1 MIEHPKQHLLF
12 RMFLMFL
19 YVDDLLY
26 SRQATKKVGGNKKTD
41 GKTVVSQASF
51 FLLF

>member
-1 MIEHPKQHLLF
+1 MWMIYYIAGKLQ
-12 RMFLMFL
+12 
-19 YVDDLLY
+19 
-26 SRQATKKVGGNKKTD
+26 KKVGGNKKTD